1 MVTYR
6 FDKILIM
13 LRGKM
18 IMNYHE
24 INESS
29 NNILPESQRIMQ
41 KKIEKA
47 KQLNIKIIKENEWY
61 KLLDF

>member
-1 MVTYR
+1 MLATFEKCKHFEYQKGKVITYK

-24 INESS
+24 VNENS
-29 NNILPESQRIMQ
+29 NNILPES
-41 KKIEKA
+41 
-47 KQLNIKIIKENEWY
+47 
-61 KLLDF
+61 